1 MRTTTKRVG
10 TFVAA
15 MAAAAT
21 LAFAPAANAEPVHVP
36 VGGAAI
42 PAGPVGGPGTD
53 PLVPY
58 GTDPVVPYTLGF
70 IDPNHDNGN
79 TTNGQVDLPF

>member
-1 MRTTTKRVG
+1 MKASTKRAGTWLAVVTVG
-10 TFVAA
+10 TA
-15 MAAAAT
+15 

-58 GTDPVVPYTLGF
+58 GTNPVVPYTLGF
-70 IDPNHDNGN
+70 IDPNHDNGD